1 MKTKLLTILMMCFA
15 FVSQAQITAPQ
26 PSPTAKVEQV
36 VGLTDITLEYSRPS
50 LRGRSAFGELVP
62 FGQTWRT
69 GANANTKIT
78 FGTDV
83 TIDGKKLAKGTYAL
97 FTVPNA
103 NSWDVIF
110 YNDATNWGTP
120 QKWDDSKVALKTSA
134 KPSTLANKVETFT
147 IDFSDLGD
155 FTYGHLNILWDKT
168 AVAVKI
174 EVPTDELT
182 SASIQKVM
190 AGPDANDYFNAA
202 SYYRK
207 SGKSLD
213 QAKTWIDKAVA
224 MRPEAFWYMREQSLI
239 YAAMGDK
246 NGAIIAAK
254 NSLASAQKAGNQD
267 YVKMNQDSIAEWSK

>member
-1 MKTKLLTILMMCFA
+1 MCFA

-36 VGLTDITLEYSRPS
+36 VGLTDVTLEYSRPS

-78 FGTDV
+78 FSTDV

-97 FTVPNA
+97 YTVPNA
-103 NSWDVIF
+103 NAWDVIF
-110 YNDATNWGTP
+110 YSDVTNWGTP
-120 QKWDDSKVALKTSA
+120 EKWDESKVALKTSA
-134 KPSTLANKVETFT
+134 KTMALANKVETFT
-147 IDFSDLGD
+147 IDFSDLAD

-182 SASIQKVM
+182 VASIQKVM
-190 AGPDANDYFNAA
+190 AGADANDYFNVNGEQI
-202 SYYRK
+202 SFP
-207 SGKSLD
+207 G
-213 QAKTWIDKAVA
+213 A
-224 MRPEAFWYMREQSLI
+224 MFTKQGNRTS
-239 YAAMGDK
+239 
-246 NGAIIAAK
+246 
-254 NSLASAQKAGNQD
+254 AGNVINCRCTIGTI
-267 YVKMNQDSIAEWSK
+267 VKRDRNNRPIRRL